1 MASLTF
7 DEAPDYEK
15 CRKILRQGLIDRGYK
30 DDGKLVFMSATP
42 KPASRK
48 PKSKLNK
55 VSKRGSPQSDDLD
68 QSVDIFEEEEVASPP
83 LKRLASP
90 PLKRLATKKR
100 ALESPKLAAKRRKP
114 SSAVRGA
121 RKFVPATVEESDDSE
136 DSLPSEEKE
145 NKARKANASPRLR
158 SPRVRRAAKRL
169 SKSPLD
175 KKANTAAVVKKVVQ
189 LATPEELAKAA
200 GIVNPTPAML
210 EMFAKRSAKA
220 LKKK

>member
-15 CRKILRQGLIDRGYK
+15 CRKILRQGLIERGYK

-68 QSVDIFEEEEVASPP
+68 QSVDIFEEEE
-83 LKRLASP
+83 LASP
-90 PLKRLATKKR
+90 PLKRLATIKPAAKKR
-100 ALESPKLAAKRRKP
+100 ALESPKLAAKRSKP
-114 SSAVRGA
+114 SSVVRGA
-121 RKFVPATVEESDDSE
+121 RKFMPATVEESDDGE

-175 KKANTAAVVKKVVQ
+175 KKVNTAAVVKKVVQ

>member
-55 VSKRGSPQSDDLD
+55 VSKSPQSDDLD

-83 LKRLASP
+83 LKRLA
-90 PLKRLATKKR
+90 TIKR
-100 ALESPKLAAKRRKP
+100 ALESPKLAAKRSKP
-114 SSAVRGA
+114 ISAVRGA

-145 NKARKANASPRLR
+145 NKARKANASPCLR

-169 SKSPLD
+169 NKSPLD
-175 KKANTAAVVKKVVQ
+175 KKANTAAVVKKANTAAVVKKVVQ